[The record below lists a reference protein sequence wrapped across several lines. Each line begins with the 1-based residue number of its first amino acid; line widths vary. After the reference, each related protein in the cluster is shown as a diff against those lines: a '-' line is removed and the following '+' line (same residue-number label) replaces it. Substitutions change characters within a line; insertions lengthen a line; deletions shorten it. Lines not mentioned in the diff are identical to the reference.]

1 MATLRECCI
10 RAVGHKIVIDGKDGS
25 FGTTR
30 GACCSSANIILIT
43 LINAQW
49 AFITNFFQKKRS
61 WTFKSL
67 ELVLFEK
74 AIQYYAL
81 LFILCLGFCA
91 GPEKFRHLKLWKVL
105 WPIKARGSAKP
116 RVVLLKLVFK
126 IVVSHPQLKQSIPL
140 PPSGWHHYTYDC
152 KSVIIIVNNFNNFN
166 NNNVIIIIPLLSLTA
181 CNQKLN
187 LLPKM
192 KHKTLL
198 CVSTFGRDLMRIITL
213 DVCRDLSQFTQ
224 SYGELAYSWDSQLV
238 AYGLWYLWYI

>member
-1 MATLRECCI
+1 MPS
-10 RAVGHKIVIDGKDGS
+10 GHLSPIFFSKEKELDIQII
-25 FGTTR
+25 
-30 GACCSSANIILIT
+30 GACTIWKSNPILCF
-43 LINAQW
+43 A
-49 AFITNFFQKKRS
+49 
-61 WTFKSL
+61 
-67 ELVLFEK
+67 
-74 AIQYYAL
+74 
-81 LFILCLGFCA
+81 FILCLGFCA